1 MMFAARALRELVRS
15 LRNDVDPSA
24 NAALFEG
31 QFIARPVL
39 LALAMELALK
49 AWGARENENGAI
61 PKTHDLLKLFDGLN
75 EDTRTR
81 LESALPEIPHPCR
94 GFRPIRPG
102 LRSMLD
108 CNRDAF
114 VQWRYLHEHSSARFP
129 DGEFNEALSSVIGE
143 FDRTAR

>member
-1 MMFAARALRELVRS
+1 MMFSARALQELVRS
-15 LRNDVDPSA
+15 FGDGVDPSS

-39 LALAMELALK
+39 LTFAMELALK
-49 AWGARENENGAI
+49 AWWAKENMGSEV

-81 LESALPEIPHPCR
+81 LEIAHPEIPHPYR
-94 GFRPIRPG
+94 GFSPIRVS

-108 CNRDAF
+108 SSSDAF
-114 VQWRYLHEHSSARFP
+114 VEWRYLHELSSARFP
-129 DGEFNEALSSVIGE
+129 IGEFNEALSSVIGE
-143 FDRTAR
+143 FDRTAG